1 MESGRPLQA
10 GDEVKE
16 ENVEGKKED
25 NNNNQQE
32 QKEDS
37 NEEKIDI

>member
-16 ENVEGKKED
+16 ENVEAQKEENQNVAEDED
-25 NNNNQQE
+25 N
-32 QKEDS
+32 